1 MSYSSHS
8 RRYTESSY
16 QEHLKNLYK
25 IISRD
30 SDLTRFSARI
40 DETDPLI
47 KCILKLDDPLTV
59 FAPTNKSFEK
69 PIQICDTIEEAIKY
83 HTIPRYLPPN
93 KLCNNKLYNTLADR
107 RQVRINT
114 YCSPKFKDVMTIN
127 GVKIVDYDIKAENG
141 YLYKID
147 QVLCPPTQSIIDIVC
162 NNTDFSVLKTALEAA
177 NLVGLMMDPEASFT
191 VFAPTNEA
199 FERLALSLKVPLLSV
214 INYFVDNP
222 EYLASVLGYHILTDE
237 VLFSAAIKKGETEIK
252 ASNNGRL
259 TITSKCKNGCKRL
272 YITDKLCRKAK
283 VEMTDILATNG
294 VIHVISEVLL
304 PSTK

>member
-107 RQVRINT
+107 RQAR
-114 YCSPKFKDVMTIN
+114 
-127 GVKIVDYDIKAENG
+127 
-141 YLYKID
+141 
-147 QVLCPPTQSIIDIVC
+147 
-162 NNTDFSVLKTALEAA
+162 
-177 NLVGLMMDPEASFT
+177 
-191 VFAPTNEA
+191 
-199 FERLALSLKVPLLSV
+199 
-214 INYFVDNP
+214 
-222 EYLASVLGYHILTDE
+222 
-237 VLFSAAIKKGETEIK
+237 
-252 ASNNGRL
+252 
-259 TITSKCKNGCKRL
+259 ITSRI
-272 YITDKLCRKAK
+272 YIINRIVITIRKQIMPNSLTLCEFKHA
-283 VEMTDILATNG
+283 
-294 VIHVISEVLL
+294 
-304 PSTK
+304 